1 MIRLDERG
9 KECPI
14 PIIEAKKALENAPVG
29 EICEVIVDNEIAVQN
44 LKKMAEH
51 KGYSFGVQRKSA
63 QEMIVRISVSGEGS
77 QTVQVDSEDAV
88 SYADCKVSMT
98 EDGIRKGMIAVISSG
113 TMGTGDEKLG
123 KTLMKGFIYALTQQ
137 DIMPETVLLYNGG
150 AFLSCQGSDSVQ
162 DLKTLEEKGVKILT
176 CGTCLNYYDL
186 SEKLEVG
193 TVTNL
198 YEIAEKETAASI
210 IIRP

>member
-1 MIRLDERG
+1 
-9 KECPI
+9 
-14 PIIEAKKALENAPVG
+14 
-29 EICEVIVDNEIAVQN
+29 
-44 LKKMAEH
+44 
-51 KGYSFGVQRKSA
+51 
-63 QEMIVRISVSGEGS
+63 MIVRISVSGEGT

-176 CGTCLNYYDL
+176 CGTCLNYYEL